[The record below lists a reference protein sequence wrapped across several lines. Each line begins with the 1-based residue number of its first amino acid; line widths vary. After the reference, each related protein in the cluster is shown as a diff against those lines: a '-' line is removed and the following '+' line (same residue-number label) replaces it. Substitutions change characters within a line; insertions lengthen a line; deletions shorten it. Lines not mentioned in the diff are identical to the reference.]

1 MKKESKN
8 ELKQIDIKNHACY
21 YFDDIINTTDINY
34 SNILSEKS
42 YLKTFQFM
50 TFCIK
55 LQWVQNHCVLDSFDK
70 IDGFIMFLD
79 DKIKHVVLF
88 DWGLFNK
95 IYNKIK
101 YLMSKKR
108 GIVNNINH
116 NFGRIRID

>member
-34 SNILSEKS
+34 SNILLEKS

-70 IDGFIMFLD
+70 IDGFIMFVD

>member
-8 ELKQIDIKNHACY
+8 ELKQIYIKNHASY
-21 YFDDIINTTDINY
+21 YFDDIINRTDTNY
-34 SNILSEKS
+34 SNILLEKS

-70 IDGFIMFLD
+70 IDGFIMFVD

>member
-1 MKKESKN
+1 
-8 ELKQIDIKNHACY
+8 
-21 YFDDIINTTDINY
+21 
-34 SNILSEKS
+34 
-42 YLKTFQFM
+42 
-50 TFCIK
+50 
-55 LQWVQNHCVLDSFDK
+55 
-70 IDGFIMFLD
+70 MFLD

>member
-34 SNILSEKS
+34 SNILLEKS

>member
-1 MKKESKN
+1 MSPKP
-8 ELKQIDIKNHACY
+8 LRIR
-21 YFDDIINTTDINY
+21 
-34 SNILSEKS
+34 
-42 YLKTFQFM
+42 
-50 TFCIK
+50 
-55 LQWVQNHCVLDSFDK
+55 FDK

-88 DWGLFNK
+88 DQGLFNK